1 MFLHLG
7 VDVIVPLKSV
17 IGIFDVKIT
26 KSKNTESY
34 LNDLRKSKKLEIIDV
49 SESEPKSFIV
59 TEKAVYFST
68 ISSMTLKKRSA
79 FLAAQ

>member
-7 VDVIVPLKSV
+7 VDTIVPLKSI

-26 KSKNTESY
+26 KAKSTENY
-34 LNDLRKSKKLEIIDV
+34 LNDVRKNKKTEIIDV
-49 SESEPKSFIV
+49 SENGAKSFII

-79 FLAAQ
+79 NIVV